1 MRGAEELE
9 TRVARATRGSAPAGS
24 CTTLRAG
31 SLELNPATYTVS
43 VDGEAVDF
51 TYVEYELLRFLMT
64 HPNRVFSR
72 EALLQRVWGYD
83 YYGGARTVDVHV
95 RRLRAKLGDG
105 HAERVKTVRSVGYLF
120 ELTPVRTAPRPL
132 RSVV

>member
-1 MRGAEELE
+1 M
-9 TRVARATRGSAPAGS
+9 
-24 CTTLRAG
+24 
-31 SLELNPATYTVS
+31 
-43 VDGEAVDF
+43 
-51 TYVEYELLRFLMT
+51 EYELLRFLMS

-83 YYGGARTVDVHV
+83 YYGGARTVDVHI
-95 RRLRAKLGDG
+95 RRVRAKLGEE

-120 ELTPVRTAPRPL
+120 ELPAGARAAAAPL